1 MNVSSS
7 PPLPPDLPAVLALP
21 AAKAIAPALRQRL
34 LDACEGDS
42 TGSGTAVNG
51 SSAPAA
57 DAAALLETLA
67 QLGADSDTL
76 AAALLHDHPAL
87 AARLGR
93 SLEAGFPAVAAL
105 LDGQRAAEQVWA
117 LHAEHGGHSG
127 SEGLRRLL
135 LAIVRD
141 LRVVPILLA
150 RQLVRMRHAERLP
163 EGQRRELAALT
174 RDIHAPLA
182 NRLGIWQLK
191 WELEDLAFRHLE
203 PATYQKIARLLDE
216 KRVDRERY
224 IEQVKRT
231 LRDALEA
238 QGIANAEVAGR
249 PKHIYSI
256 WKKMQRKDVPIGELY
271 DLRAVRVLVDDVGA
285 CYTALGVVHATWT
298 PVPGEFD
305 DYIARPKRNDYRS
318 LHTAV
323 IGPEGKTLE
332 VQIRTRDMHRQA
344 ELGVAAH
351 WRYKEGGGGDAAFD
365 RKIAWMRKLLEA
377 SGDDMR
383 DNDDAALAGEF
394 DTELVEDRVYVLT
407 PKGEVIDLPAGA
419 TPLDFAYRV
428 HTEVGHRCRGAKVD
442 GRIVPL
448 DHRLH
453 SGDRVEIMTARTGEP
468 RRDWLIAANGFLAS
482 SRSREK
488 VRNWFHKL
496 DRARNEQ
503 AGREMLD
510 KELRRLG
517 LLGADLAPARE
528 KYHLDSDGDLHVQVA
543 LGDIGPHQVGRVLLE
558 HERAASAPPVAPG
571 TTATPQPP
579 RSPAKLAD
587 FTVEGVGNLLVQ
599 LARCCQPVPGEPI
612 AGYLTRA
619 RGVSVHRPDCAT
631 FQRLAAA
638 QPQRVL
644 PVEWGRAGSGYE
656 VDVELLALDRKWLLR
671 EVTNLIA
678 QGNAHVSGIHSEHQR
693 NGARVRLRLRLRVAD
708 YGQLSSLLGKLA
720 ALPGVEQ
727 AHRS

>member
-67 QLGADSDTL
+67 QLGADSDTV

-238 QGIANAEVAGR
+238 QGIA
-249 PKHIYSI
+249 
-256 WKKMQRKDVPIGELY
+256 
-271 DLRAVRVLVDDVGA
+271 
-285 CYTALGVVHATWT
+285 
-298 PVPGEFD
+298 
-305 DYIARPKRNDYRS
+305 
-318 LHTAV
+318 
-323 IGPEGKTLE
+323 
-332 VQIRTRDMHRQA
+332 
-344 ELGVAAH
+344 
-351 WRYKEGGGGDAAFD
+351 
-365 RKIAWMRKLLEA
+365 
-377 SGDDMR
+377 
-383 DNDDAALAGEF
+383 
-394 DTELVEDRVYVLT
+394 
-407 PKGEVIDLPAGA
+407 
-419 TPLDFAYRV
+419 
-428 HTEVGHRCRGAKVD
+428 
-442 GRIVPL
+442 
-448 DHRLH
+448 
-453 SGDRVEIMTARTGEP
+453 
-468 RRDWLIAANGFLAS
+468 
-482 SRSREK
+482 
-488 VRNWFHKL
+488 
-496 DRARNEQ
+496 
-503 AGREMLD
+503 
-510 KELRRLG
+510 
-517 LLGADLAPARE
+517 
-528 KYHLDSDGDLHVQVA
+528 
-543 LGDIGPHQVGRVLLE
+543 
-558 HERAASAPPVAPG
+558 
-571 TTATPQPP
+571 
-579 RSPAKLAD
+579 
-587 FTVEGVGNLLVQ
+587 
-599 LARCCQPVPGEPI
+599 
-612 AGYLTRA
+612 
-619 RGVSVHRPDCAT
+619 
-631 FQRLAAA
+631 
-638 QPQRVL
+638 
-644 PVEWGRAGSGYE
+644 
-656 VDVELLALDRKWLLR
+656 
-671 EVTNLIA
+671 
-678 QGNAHVSGIHSEHQR
+678 
-693 NGARVRLRLRLRVAD
+693 
-708 YGQLSSLLGKLA
+708 
-720 ALPGVEQ
+720 
-727 AHRS
+727 